1 MNQPRLIGTW
11 QRFWFEPQ
19 ETSTLALFRIGFGLV
34 ALAWTATLGPNLA
47 SFYGPHGIL
56 PHEIPDGP
64 AAWGV
69 LSVWHG
75 FAAVLVLYIV
85 TLIAAVALTL
95 GLFSRLAAI
104 VVWVGIVS
112 FDHRNFLVSNSG
124 DGLVRNLAFFCA
136 LSPSGEALSIDRFRK
151 ARARFWEFP
160 ARAPWA
166 LRLIQLQLSI
176 GYLTAVW
183 DKSGNPL
190 WRNGT
195 AVAYSL
201 RIQDIHRFTTPGFI
215 THSVTLTELLTYGTL
230 LSELALAILVW
241 NKALRPWVLLIGLC
255 LHLSID
261 FYVLVGFFSY
271 AIFCCYLA
279 FTPPDSASR
288 WILRLRDRAPGWRLR
303 EMATDTTSETAADT
317 KPLDQSKPATMC
329 PLSVEAHPEV

>member
-1 MNQPRLIGTW
+1 MTQPLHQLASAW

-19 ETSTLALFRIGFGLV
+19 QTSTLAIFRIAFGLV
-34 ALAWTATLGPNLA
+34 ALGWTATLGPNLA
-47 SFYGPHGIL
+47 SFYGPQGIP

-64 AAWGV
+64 GAWGI
-69 LSVWHG
+69 LSIWHG
-75 FAAVLVLYIV
+75 YAAVLVLFIV
-85 TLIAAVALTL
+85 TLVAAGALTL

-104 VVWVGIVS
+104 VLWAGIVS
-112 FDHRNFLVSNSG
+112 FEHRNFLVSNSG

-136 LSPSGEALSIDRFRK
+136 LSPSGESLSLDRFRK
-151 ARARFWEFP
+151 ERERFWEFP

-183 DKSGNPL
+183 DKAGNPL

-195 AVAYSL
+195 AVSYSL

-215 THSVTLTELLTYGTL
+215 THSVTLIGLLTYGTL
-230 LSELALAILVW
+230 ISELALAILVW
-241 NKALRPWVLLIGLC
+241 NRTLRPWVFLIGVG

-261 FYVLVGFFSY
+261 YWILVGFFSY

-279 FTPPDSASR
+279 FTPPETATR
-288 WILRLRDRAPGWRLR
+288 WILLIRERKRVRLRGAPSERDALGLDLVDRRAG
-303 EMATDTTSETAADT
+303 
-317 KPLDQSKPATMC
+317 Q
-329 PLSVEAHPEV
+329 